1 MAALAESV
9 SGSKGPPPDQMEL
22 DLPVLFQGYR
32 PAKKRARMKRSP
44 YSSADMAPEQ
54 FDLSALLDELIEEE
68 ILAEQLEREINAAQG
83 EPELEPW
90 TLDDIRRLH
99 AFVLDRSLEVLADTR
114 TGHATVLEILHWISQ
129 STRSGE
135 SGIAFVTCC
144 ELHGYDANE
153 LREQVFAEVEQLRG
167 ITIT

>member
-44 YSSADMAPEQ
+44 YSSADMAP
-54 FDLSALLDELIEEE
+54 
-68 ILAEQLEREINAAQG
+68 EQLEREINAAQG